1 VKRVVCLKSHKQP
14 GPGPG
19 KWTSYEVGR
28 EYDVENPDPALFRS
42 VPVPE
47 KKRKKYARRV
57 DP

>member
-1 VKRVVCLKSHKQP
+1 VKRVCLKSHKQP